1 MKSRAPVV
9 ILLSLSLS
17 SYSAAAALGAS
28 ELDDAAPAQPSAG
41 VVSATGR
48 VGELPPAKG
57 HPNARL
63 KLSLEGFSIATTL
76 GMTVWL
82 TGLHLEAYPLSRP
95 WLRGGVGLTGGA
107 GHAKLDDAHAS
118 LVYGLLGVSV
128 GAQYP
133 ARITP
138 FVEGHL
144 SGGFMTATLDRA
156 TVINGVAIDSA
167 SGTTWLV
174 TRGLDAGAEI
184 YTFGRAYVSTAIG
197 WMRTTW
203 ASPAYD
209 TSMPNSSGSFR
220 IVSVTGDS
228 LLWKIGVGI

>member
-1 MKSRAPVV
+1 MIV
-9 ILLSLSLS
+9 LSLSLS
-17 SYSAAAALGAS
+17 SYSGAAALAAS
-28 ELDDAAPAQPSAG
+28 EVGDATP
-41 VVSATGR
+41 VVSATG
-48 VGELPPAKG
+48 GASELPPAKG

-63 KLSLEGFSIATTL
+63 KLSFEGFSIGTTL
-76 GMTVWL
+76 GTTVRL
-82 TGLHLEAYPLSRP
+82 AGLHLEAYPLSRP

-107 GHAKLDDAHAS
+107 GNAKLDDARAN

-156 TVINGVAIDSA
+156 AVINGVAIDSA

-174 TRGLDAGAEI
+174 TRGLDAGVEV
-184 YTFGRAYVSTAIG
+184 YTLGRAYVSTAIG

-209 TSMPNSSGSFR
+209 TSMPNTSGSFR

-228 LLWKIGVGI
+228 LLWKVGLGI